1 MSKFFIDSD
10 DGDQQ
15 VIDGEGF
22 EMPHADAAR
31 KAARQALHDM
41 ARDYSE
47 LIGRRTFTVLVRDAR
62 GGTVYWAELTFEGGP
77 TIA

>member
-41 ARDYSE
+41 ARDHSE
-47 LIGRRTFTVLVRDAR
+47 LFGRRTFTVSVRDA
-62 GGTVYWAELTFEGGP
+62 GGGIVYWAALTFEGG
-77 TIA
+77 TTLA